1 MDVEKHHYVP
11 KLYLRQFTKK
21 LDGHFF
27 GAGPKPDLLRTIK
40 NRHIEEVCYLDNF
53 YTLNKSE
60 SLKRYSVE
68 DRNYIEKNAFNYEKS
83 RIRQVFNKFKNRNV
97 NLTRSYHE
105 QLIDIYISIKM
116 RNVFIRKSY
125 LDTGIM
131 NQTLDREVDN
141 FRVMK
146 NWIESVSGESYD
158 TLMSRVKDTLLNDT
172 ELYEEFQ
179 KQSILE
185 TLRGTNEA
193 VNSAKQKIQKL
204 RLYILEPLDSRDY
217 FITSDNPGFTILGN
231 KVYNTNFGQFDG
243 IGFPINS
250 KQLLWLTGQSY
261 QSGLDILTRI
271 NYIKLTTKEVDRLNF
286 CTTFNSYEYIYC
298 ESKKYL
304 MDYVERYL
312 NEHGPQQ
319 SASKIAR

>member
-1 MDVEKHHYVP
+1 MDKHHYVP
-11 KLYLRQFTKK
+11 KIYLRQFTKK

-60 SLKRYSVE
+60 SLKRYSLE
-68 DRNYIEKNAFNYEKS
+68 DKNYIEKNAFNYEKS
-83 RIRQVFNKFKNRNV
+83 KIRQVFNKFKNKNV

-131 NQTLDREVDN
+131 NQTLDREVAN

-146 NWIESVSGESYD
+146 SWIESVSGENYD
-158 TLMSRVKDTLLNDT
+158 TLMNRAKETLLNDT
-172 ELYEEFQ
+172 ELHEEFQ

-185 TLRGTNEA
+185 TLRGTNVA
-193 VNSAKQKIQKL
+193 VNSAKDKIQKL
-204 RLYILEPLDSRDY
+204 KLYILEPLDSKDY
-217 FITSDNPGFTILGN
+217 FLTSDNPGFTILGN
-231 KVYNTNFGQFDG
+231 KVYNTNFGKFDG

-250 KQLLWLTGQSY
+250 KQLIWLSGKSDQSR
-261 QSGLDILTRI
+261 LDILTRI
-271 NYIKLTTKEVDRLNF
+271 NYRKLTTKEVDRLNF
-286 CTTFNSYEYIYC
+286 CTTFNSYKYIYS

-304 MDYVERYL
+304 TDYVERYL
-312 NEHGPQQ
+312 AEHG
-319 SASKIAR
+319 SKQNISTVVD